1 MTAGGSQPAP
11 ARRRSGVVVPHEATF
26 SHRLLARAIW
36 LAVRTV
42 DATLR
47 WRLVDPEDAFHRVVL
62 AGPVIFAIWHN
73 RLALSLMTYRRYVVR
88 HQSHRHM
95 AAMVSAS
102 RDGGMLAHALKLF
115 HVQPV
120 RGSSSR
126 RGAQAL
132 LEMQRLAGQGWDLA
146 ITPDGPRGP
155 RYHLQSG
162 VIGVASATG
171 LPVVPACLDIS
182 RKKVL
187 HTWDRFQIPL
197 PFARITIR
205 VAPVLRVPRHPDADT
220 QERLRAELEARLRSV
235 TND

>member
-1 MTAGGSQPAP
+1 MSADSPQPKLP
-11 ARRRSGVVVPHEATF
+11 RRRSGVVVPREATF
-26 SHRLLARAIW
+26 SHRLLARSIW